1 MKRANIRPGDRM
13 APRQQQ
19 NWDWRA
25 AANFIFGGAGGGLLF
40 FAALAALAGGKMGP
54 LLFVGMALISLG
66 LTCVWFEI
74 GRPWRA
80 LNVYRHIATSWMTR
94 EAVIAPLA
102 LGCGLLAMLTDQT
115 VFALLSGVFGGAFVY
130 SQARILAADKGI
142 PAWRH
147 SRCLPVV
154 ISTGFAEGA
163 GFLALA
169 APLLLPNALV
179 AVVLIVIAMLVLRV
193 ILWKQYLAALND
205 DGAPMGSLKAL
216 RAVDGQFVMIGNG
229 APVVLLSIAAL
240 GLPGA
245 SAAMFFAGLLVIG
258 GGWFMKY
265 TLIRR
270 AAFTQGLALK
280 HLPVRGRGTA
290 GPAIKPGWG
299 GA

>member
-1 MKRANIRPGDRM
+1 
-13 APRQQQ
+13 
-19 NWDWRA
+19 
-25 AANFIFGGAGGGLLF
+25 
-40 FAALAALAGGKMGP
+40 
-54 LLFVGMALISLG
+54 
-66 LTCVWFEI
+66 
-74 GRPWRA
+74 
-80 LNVYRHIATSWMTR
+80 
-94 EAVIAPLA
+94 
-102 LGCGLLAMLTDQT
+102 
-115 VFALLSGVFGGAFVY
+115 
-130 SQARILAADKGI
+130 
-142 PAWRH
+142 
-147 SRCLPVV
+147 
-154 ISTGFAEGA
+154 
-163 GFLALA
+163 
-169 APLLLPNALV
+169 
-179 AVVLIVIAMLVLRV
+179 MLVLRV

-245 SAAMFFAGLLVIG
+245 GAAMFFAGLIVIG

-299 GA
+299 GAS